1 MRGEH
6 DVRLV
11 RFIIRRYA
19 EVHGFPQVL
28 FDECFPA
35 QHSADYCFERLA
47 ARLQH
52 ALTQVLRIALEGP
65 FMPET
70 ASAGL
75 KALLVRAAKA
85 DDFSSLEVRLCAAQ
99 RSVREIFARICC

>member
-1 MRGEH
+1 LQLCYASDA
-6 DVRLV
+6 DVLDQNTIAALEKLNKAGALV
-11 RFIIRRYA
+11 
-19 EVHGFPQVL
+19 
-28 FDECFPA
+28 
-35 QHSADYCFERLA
+35 ADDTRILIDA

-65 FMPET
+65 FRPES

-85 DDFSSLEVRLCAAQ
+85 DDVTSLEARLCEAQ
-99 RSVREIFARICC
+99 RAVREIFTRICC